1 MVPIIA
7 INFPF
12 RARNPN
18 IPQKQ
23 NHIWNISNYCHHF
36 GIFSFRLMLQY
47 IDCTGLRV
55 GLCWVACHRC
65 NGVVTW
71 SEFVHST
78 TWHMNS
84 ISLIEYK
91 IIVNK
96 QTAWHQYLFDVATQ
110 KDTSK
115 SEVSN
120 FQVFHT
126 NLMSEN
132 ISFNTRKIFLLLKTT
147 SELYKFHNIS
157 Q

>member
-1 MVPIIA
+1 
-7 INFPF
+7 
-12 RARNPN
+12 
-18 IPQKQ
+18 
-23 NHIWNISNYCHHF
+23 
-36 GIFSFRLMLQY
+36 
-47 IDCTGLRV
+47 
-55 GLCWVACHRC
+55 
-65 NGVVTW
+65 
-71 SEFVHST
+71 
-78 TWHMNS
+78 MNS

-91 IIVNK
+91 IIVKK

-132 ISFNTRKIFLLLKTT
+132 ISFNTRKRFLLLKTT